1 MKEST
6 GAPKLGDTKAW
17 KNILSK
23 GIDVTLDRVMNGYGG
38 MPPAGQCFEC
48 SPDQLIELIRYMSS
62 EP

>member
-1 MKEST
+1 MNLNQ
-6 GAPKLGDTKAW
+6 PRHIPYRQ